1 MLVESKGDFERRKST
16 GSKVFFIVKCLDV
29 TKLVL
34 LSAFN
39 LLETISPKIWTKPL
53 PKNEKSPLPV

>member
-1 MLVESKGDFERRKST
+1 MST
-16 GSKVFFIVKCLDV
+16 GSKVFFIVKCVDV

-39 LLETISPKIWTKPL
+39 LLATISPKIWTKPL